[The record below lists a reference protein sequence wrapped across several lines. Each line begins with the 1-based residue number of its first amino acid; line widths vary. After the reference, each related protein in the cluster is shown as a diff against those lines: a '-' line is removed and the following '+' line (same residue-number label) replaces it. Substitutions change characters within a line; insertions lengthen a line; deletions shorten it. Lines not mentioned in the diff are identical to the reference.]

1 MDTKIVAILSEV
13 GKLDA
18 DYDIILPGAFD
29 DAINSKML
37 PPILYMHRRGEI
49 IGQWSNL
56 RMDGKLLKADGV
68 LYTDADGFDL
78 ARRAQ
83 KLVKTKQ
90 LKGVSIGFRPTE
102 WKSVSNKERPYGWDI
117 EKLDLKEASLVDVP
131 ANSSA
136 KVTEVK
142 QKFDD
147 KEESVKEDVLIQKYF
162 DAEIEIVEE
171 EDPAAIEAEEKEKEL
186 ESLAGDITKF
196 VKELKV

>member
-29 DAINSKML
+29 DAIKSKML

-171 EDPAAIEAEEKEKEL
+171 EDPAAIEAEEEEKKL
-186 ESLAGDITKF
+186 ESLTGDINKF